1 METDVRITFPL
12 VPIAA
17 AAPAQAFASITAVAA
32 GWLKLLARA
41 RRNRA
46 QARALANV
54 ESRMLADMGITRADL
69 RDAFSEPFWE
79 DPTTLLR
86 ERALERRINRQ
97 GGGNAVGGVLRVQSA
112 RSKDGM
118 RLPPLDRPARHTV

>member
-1 METDVRITFPL
+1 MRITFPI

-17 AAPAQAFASITAVAA
+17 AAPARAFATIAAVAA

-46 QARALANV
+46 QARALASV

-79 DPTTLLR
+79 DPTALLR
-86 ERALERRINRQ
+86 ERALERRMNRQ
-97 GGGNAVGGVLRVQSA
+97 VGGNAVGAVLRVQPA

-118 RLPPLDRPARHTV
+118 RLPPLDCPARHTV